1 MKKIFTLCAAFAMV
15 MGVSAAPQLMKKAT
29 PFKPALENKLTKN
42 AGQKIAAPGEAFK
55 LNNAT
60 TSAKRAKAE
69 VIEST
74 YDEIQVSD
82 YSTDTWFIATSSDGA
97 YKWYVNPEVP
107 MTEIEFGKVYTMEDM
122 LVDYTYCVDMATG
135 SYFDFASIECV
146 ISEDYKI
153 DCNVV
158 AEDGSEYHVYYKAL
172 ELPEE
177 LTDFEL
183 PEMNQVTLS
192 DFISSM
198 GVFQFQGVGDEYE
211 FGLCFESP
219 VIEGSYD
226 ENDCYGAFQ
235 YTYVIDHGVKVKL
248 FAVEADITKLNDTD
262 YSLEAVYSSYNGTR
276 YILHSAF
283 IAPTVKNT
291 ESIVASNL
299 VVEDS
304 MFDTYLMFFGYGV
317 IEATASDDNN
327 DVYAALYSYSGEK
340 LGVYSVGGEEL
351 EIGGLTV
358 NGVDVFSGS
367 VELAKEDGAYTL
379 KGEVLCWNNTLYTL
393 DLHFEIPEIE
403 EERALSPMEEL
414 HLRDL
419 TEALGGIQIC
429 NVDNTD
435 ANWYSFVFDASELK
449 SQHFDQISEAYA
461 SYCYFV
467 IDDAMYTVYSVD
479 LDLECEE
486 EEWALDGVCQA
497 GAILWHV
504 EMAGGYESVDPIDPN
519 QGNQYDE
526 QSAIEAEFS
535 VEDIDEFEVSAA
547 DGYAYL
553 RAINAERNDVF
564 ATLIYVDSD
573 ELAAGTYPI
582 SNTYEVGTAQPGDC
596 NGSNIWPT
604 FYGYLDEQGYI
615 TAMWL
620 ATEGTVTVSYDAEGN
635 PSIICAGT
643 NSWGYDFYVTV
654 NADQTAISNVAAE
667 AQKNGKFMEQNN
679 VVIRNNGKKF
689 NGFGMMIK

>member
-29 PFKPALENKLTKN
+29 PFKPAFENKLTKN

-74 YDEIQVSD
+74 YDEIQVQD
-82 YSTDTWFIATSSDGA
+82 YGTDTWFIATSSDGA
-97 YKWYVNPEVP
+97 YRWYVNPEVP
-107 MTEIEFGKVYTMEDM
+107 MTEIEFGKVYTMDDM
-122 LVDYTYCVDMATG
+122 LVDYTYCVDNANGT
-135 SYFDFASIECV
+135 YFDFASIECV
-146 ISEDYKI
+146 ITEDWKM

-158 AEDGSEYHVYYKAL
+158 AEDGSQYHVYYKAL

-198 GVFQFQGVGDEYE
+198 GVFQFQGFGDEYE

-226 ENDCYGAFQ
+226 ENDCYGGFQ

-262 YSLEAVYSSYNGTR
+262 YSLEAVYCAYNGTR

-299 VVEDS
+299 IVDDS

-327 DVYAALYSYSGEK
+327 DVYAALYSYSGDK
-340 LGVYSVGGEEL
+340 LGVYSVGGEDL
-351 EIGGLTV
+351 EIGGMSI

-379 KGEVLCWNNTLYTL
+379 KGEVLCWNSTLYTL
-393 DLHFEIPEIE
+393 DLYFEIPEIE

-429 NVDNTD
+429 NVNNAD
-435 ANWYSFVFDASELK
+435 ANWYSFVFDASEVK
-449 SQHFDQISEAYA
+449 SQHFDNVSEEWA

-467 IDDAMYTVYSVD
+467 IDNTQYTVYSVD

-504 EMAGGYESVDPIDPN
+504 EMAGGYEDMTPQPIIDPYDATLEDGDIDVVFSLEEINTFEVYPAEYVYISVDN
-519 QGNQYDE
+519 GTE
-526 QSAIEAEFS
+526 LWS
-535 VEDIDEFEVSAA
+535 
-547 DGYAYL
+547 
-553 RAINAERNDVF
+553 
-564 ATLIYVDSD
+564 TLLYVTGD
-573 ELAAGTYPI
+573 ELPAGV
-582 SNTYEVGTAQPGDC
+582 YELGPDAQQ
-596 NGSNIWPT
+596 GSCDGQYVYPT
-604 FYGYLDEQGYI
+604 FFGYLDEQGYI
-615 TAMWL
+615 LDPMWFCK
-620 ATEGTVTVSYDAEGN
+620 EGTITVSYDAENNISLECVAVNSNGCNIHVVVN
-635 PSIICAGT
+635 PQT
-643 NSWGYDFYVTV
+643 
-654 NADQTAISNVAAE
+654 TAIENVAAA
-667 AQKNGKFMEQNN
+667 AQKNGKFMENN
-679 VVIRNNGKKF
+679 SVVIRSNNKTY
-689 NGFGMMIK
+689 NGFGQMMK